1 MQMIPSPE
9 MLLHLLLLVEGVG
22 FFEGL
27 ALYCGRVKVRVS
39 RSSRRKAC
47 SKKRL
52 ESSCRLFFR

>member
-9 MLLHLLLLVEGVG
+9 MLLHLLLLVEEVV

-27 ALYCGRVKVRVS
+27 ALYCGRVKVHVS
-39 RSSRRKAC
+39 RSSRRTAC
-47 SKKRL
+47 WWKKL